1 MAREARIEAIN
12 QYGWRKE
19 FVVDKAI
26 VLIGSDERN
35 DVVLNGSAPGEVL
48 PRHAQVLPS
57 TLTQSGFRLVNLS
70 GSDIVVHTRTL
81 PSDEPGQVVTPRA
94 ATELGDG
101 DRAQIGSFTL
111 VFHSGEQRSEIM
123 KLSLAFSTK
132 ALNVDQPIEGAITLH
147 HVGNKAGVQFR
158 LEVEGIDP
166 NLVEI
171 GPGPVLFPNAEKQVP
186 FRLYHPKGNRPP
198 AGECRITFHVLAPDA
213 YPGERASV
221 SDTIVIN
228 PYRKHR
234 VRILTAE
241 TPDYPV
247 N

>member
-12 QYGWRKE
+12 QFGWRKE

-35 DVVLNGSAPGEVL
+35 DVVLNGAAPGEVL

-70 GSDIVVHTRTL
+70 SSNIQVRTRAMTA
-81 PSDEPGQVVTPRA
+81 DAEAQVVGPRA

-101 DRAQIGSFTL
+101 DRAQLGSFTL

-123 KLSLAFSTK
+123 KLSIALASKT
-132 ALNVDQPIEGAITLH
+132 LTVDQPVEGAITLH

-186 FRLYHPKGNRPP
+186 FRLFHPKGTRPP
-198 AGECRITFHVLAPDA
+198 AGECRITFHALAPDA

-221 SDTIVIN
+221 SDTIVIS

-234 VRILTAE
+234 VRILTADAPE
-241 TPDYPV
+241 
-247 N
+247 